1 MKRRTFP
8 EGFIFGTA
16 TASYQVEGAVSQG
29 GRKASI
35 WDTFSH
41 TPGKVFNGDTGDI
54 AVDQYHRYKDD
65 IALMKAAGFTAYRF
79 SIAWSRVLPEGS
91 GKVNAEG
98 IAYYRN
104 LIDELHAAGIEAV
117 VTLYHWD
124 LPQALEDKGGW
135 VNRDT
140 AVRFA
145 EYAEVC
151 YSSFGSS
158 VDMWITLNEPW
169 CAAVLGYGTG
179 VHAPGKQN
187 LSLAWQA
194 GYNLLYAHGLAL
206 QRYRKH
212 SLSAPIGI
220 TLNIETPRPAVRRA
234 EDREAVDRAMDLKTR
249 FFLDPLLAKGF
260 PLRHFQSYPHLTPPL
275 IHRDDLRL
283 MAEKIDF
290 LGLNYYYEHAVS
302 AVPQRSDEIHPEGF
316 YEVVSHHD
324 TTEMGWP
331 VVPQGLYRQLKWV
344 SEYTGGSLPLY
355 ITENGCAV
363 ADALSEKGSRCHD
376 PERVGYLRDH
386 LASALDAIEEG
397 VPLKGYFAWS
407 LIDNF
412 EWAFGYSRR
421 FGLIYADYE
430 SQKRIPKDSYYYMR
444 EVISGAEGV

>member
-1 MKRRTFP
+1 MKQRTFP
-8 EGFIFGTA
+8 QGFLFGTA
-16 TASYQVEGAVSQG
+16 TASYQVEGAVGEG

-41 TPGKVFNGDTGDI
+41 TPGTVTNGDTGDI

-65 IALMKAAGFTAYRF
+65 IALMKAAGFKAYRF
-79 SIAWSRVLPEGS
+79 SIAWPRILPEGR
-91 GKVNAEG
+91 GNVNAEG

-117 VTLYHWD
+117 ATLYHWD
-124 LPQALEDKGGW
+124 LPQDLEDTGGW
-135 VNRDT
+135 LNRDT
-140 AVRFA
+140 ALRFA

-151 YSSFGSS
+151 YSAFGSS
-158 VDMWITLNEPW
+158 IDMWITLNEPW

-179 VHAPGKQN
+179 LHAPGKHD

-206 QRYRKH
+206 QRYRTH
-212 SLSAPIGI
+212 SLNAPIGI
-220 TLNIETPRPAVRRA
+220 TLNIETPRPAVSRA
-234 EDREAVDRAMDLKTR
+234 EDREAVDKAMDMKTR
-249 FFLDPLLAKGF
+249 FFLDPLLSKGF
-260 PLRHFQSYPHLTPPL
+260 PLRHFASYPHLSPPQ
-275 IHRDDLRL
+275 INREDLQL

-290 LGLNYYYEHAVS
+290 LGLNYYYEHAIS
-302 AVPQRSDEIHPEGF
+302 SVPQKGEKPHPEGF
-316 YEVVSHHD
+316 YEVASHHA

-344 SEYTGGSLPLY
+344 TEYTEGSLPLY

-363 ADALSEKGSRCHD
+363 ADELSTDGSRCHD
-376 PERVGYLRDH
+376 PERIAYLRSH
-386 LASALDAIEEG
+386 LASALDAIEDG

-421 FGLIYADYE
+421 FGLIYADYA
-430 SQKRIPKDSYYYMR
+430 SQERIPKDSYYYMR
-444 EVISGAEGV
+444 EVIAGSESV